1 MTGKNKGEWPYHEDP
16 HGNWVACSSNPCK
29 LHSGGD
35 IMATSPEDA
44 FAKAHAGDAPAG
56 MTSTAAAGGR
66 AKHGAAKPDGN
77 MKPLYGDALK
87 ERRRLMD
94 ARVDGFIAA
103 PVRNPQGSGTE
114 VFEGGRFQETRDM
127 DDKDVAKLIRADV
140 KKLKAV
146 GAVPSDWKVSVRT
159 RDDRFSISMDPK
171 DSKVRPLRGLT
182 PGDIINDD
190 QNGGFHDGRYEFFDH
205 VGSKPFD
212 DSDLEEFCREHDTKR
227 VPTME
232 LQEATHYLNK
242 VAAQYA
248 YEDTD
253 VMHDYYFTRRTSG
266 VSLAYV

>member
-1 MTGKNKGEWPYHEDP
+1 MTGRNKGDWPYHEDP
-16 HGNWVACSSNPCK
+16 HGNWIACSNNPCK

-35 IMATSPEDA
+35 IMASSPEDA
-44 FAKAHAGDAPAG
+44 FAKAHAGDDPAG
-56 MTSTAAAGGR
+56 MTSTAAGGR
-66 AKHGAAKPDGN
+66 SKHETAKPDGN

-87 ERRRLMD
+87 EHRRLMD
-94 ARVDGFIAA
+94 EKVGRFIAA

-114 VFEGGRFQETRDM
+114 VFEGGRFQETRHM

-140 KKLKAV
+140 KKLKAA

-159 RDDRFSISMDPK
+159 GDNGFSIRMDPK
-171 DSKVRPLRGLT
+171 DSKVRPLRSMV

-190 QNGGFHDGRYEFFDH
+190 MSGGFHDGRYEFFDH
-205 VGSKPFD
+205 VGTKPFD
-212 DSDLEEFCREHDTKR
+212 DSDLQEFCKEHDTER

-232 LQEATHYLNK
+232 LQEATHYISK
-242 VAAQYA
+242 AAGQYA

-253 VMHDYYFTRRTSG
+253 VMHDYYFAIRTSG